1 MYNNYSRRALT
12 SHAKADIKFKTRTKM
27 MKKGFSFTQDMEDK
41 TFIVLYCIVYT
52 CTQVFTVILK
62 GLPGR
67 F

>member
-1 MYNNYSRRALT
+1 MFLAVLFDEISRKWTVRDEPNETVMIDDRLLM
-12 SHAKADIKFKTRTKM
+12 SP
-27 MKKGFSFTQDMEDK
+27 S
-41 TFIVLYCIVYT
+41 YCIVYT